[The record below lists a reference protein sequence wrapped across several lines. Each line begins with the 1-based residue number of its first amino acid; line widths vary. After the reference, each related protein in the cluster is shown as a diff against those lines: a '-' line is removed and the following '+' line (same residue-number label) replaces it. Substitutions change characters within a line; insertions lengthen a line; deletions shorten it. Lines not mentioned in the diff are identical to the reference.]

1 VATCKV
7 DSYHVTRIKE
17 MLTLGFAPSFL
28 LSDFATVILEE
39 HPVLV
44 GEPFWH
50 QASGKLMSSM
60 HSWMIMAIKQAST
73 PRAG

>member
-1 VATCKV
+1 MATCKV
-7 DSYHVTRIKE
+7 DSY
-17 MLTLGFAPSFL
+17 
-28 LSDFATVILEE
+28 LEE